1 MQILQQVWAISM
13 PNEPVAHGSSISWI
27 LAFYFRV
34 SDLKAEM
41 SNWYTKTNDN

>member
-13 PNEPVAHGSSISWI
+13 PNEPVAHGSSISRI